1 MRKIKKIQKRC
12 LQIIVDGYKSNYDV
26 LFDKSGK
33 STTEVRSLPTV
44 AIEIFKT
51 LNNQNPSFIRE
62 IFYRS
67 LYVSHKKQNLF
78 EQSHKAATFGNKS
91 VQTYDPQIWN
101 SLPEKISLVA
111 NLVEFRNSIKKLFCA
126 KFMYN
131 LCFFKNENAENRP

>member
-67 LYVSHKKQNLF
+67 LY
-78 EQSHKAATFGNKS
+78 
-91 VQTYDPQIWN
+91 
-101 SLPEKISLVA
+101 
-111 NLVEFRNSIKKLFCA
+111 
-126 KFMYN
+126 
-131 LCFFKNENAENRP
+131 RP